1 MIRDRRKRR
10 RFNIR
15 KRVVG
20 TPERPRLVVIRS
32 NMHVAAQLVDDSRDR
47 VLTGVSSLA
56 QAVRDKKLK
65 RMEASREVGK
75 LVAGKAKELK
85 VSKVV
90 FDRAGYRY
98 HGRVKAVAE
107 GAREG
112 GLEF

>member
-1 MIRDRRKRR
+1 MIRDRRQRR

-15 KRVVG
+15 KKVVG
-20 TPERPRLVVIRS
+20 TAERPRLVVIRS
-32 NMHVAAQLVDDSRDR
+32 NTQVAAQLVDDSRDR

-56 QAVRDKKLK
+56 KTLRDRKLK

-75 LVAGKAKELK
+75 LIAVKAKELK
-85 VSKVV
+85 VGKVV

>member
-1 MIRDRRKRR
+1 MIRDRRQRR
-10 RFNIR
+10 RVNLR
-15 KRVVG
+15 KKVVG
-20 TPERPRLVVIRS
+20 TSERPRLVVIRS

-47 VLTGVSSLA
+47 VLTGVSSRTPAL
-56 QAVRDKKLK
+56 RDKKLK
-65 RMEASREVGK
+65 RMDASREVGK
-75 LVAGKAKELK
+75 LIAVKAKELK

-90 FDRAGYRY
+90 FDRAGHRY

>member
-10 RFNIR
+10 RFSIR

-32 NMHVAAQLVDDSRDR
+32 NMNVAAQLVDDSKDR

-56 QAVRDKKLK
+56 KAVRDRK
-65 RMEASREVGK
+65 
-75 LVAGKAKELK
+75 LK